1 MTPQVYCARLERALS
16 LMPAAERQETIRY
29 YLEFLED
36 ASEEERAALG
46 TPEALAQQ
54 ILRENGIF
62 PQPAVIKHSNRTAKL
77 IVLACTFYIWLP
89 LLVTWYSLLLTALI
103 VLICIPVSLGATL
116 LGGLF
121 SFVITVFQ
129 DVPTALMLLGFGL
142 GSGGVGI
149 LVASHLAGVQG
160 HCPVH
165 HIYHEKNAA
174 LCAERGRC
182 PVKKRILVVA
192 AAYGLVL
199 LGWGATGSFAPWAR
213 SQTAAPAAVE
223 TIQLEHLS
231 IRSGKSTSIRTADRC
246 ITKQRGTTLSVR
258 SRLPLFPSDSDVT
271 LTLKQALQT
280 TERSN

>member
-54 ILRENGIF
+54 ILRENGIS

-103 VLICIPVSLGATL
+103 VLICIPVSLGAVL

-129 DVPTALMLLGFGL
+129 DIPTALMLLGFGL

-149 LVASHLAGVQG
+149 LVAYPIWLACKGIVLSLI
-160 HCPVH
+160 
-165 HIYHEKNAA
+165 HISEPTRPY
-174 LCAERGRC
+174 
-182 PVKKRILVVA
+182 
-192 AAYGLVL
+192 
-199 LGWGATGSFAPWAR
+199 
-213 SQTAAPAAVE
+213 
-223 TIQLEHLS
+223 
-231 IRSGKSTSIRTADRC
+231 
-246 ITKQRGTTLSVR
+246 
-258 SRLPLFPSDSDVT
+258 
-271 LTLKQALQT
+271 
-280 TERSN
+280 

>member
-54 ILRENGIF
+54 ILRENGIS

-103 VLICIPVSLGATL
+103 VLICIPVSLGAVL

-129 DVPTALMLLGFGL
+129 DIPTALMLLGFGL

-149 LVASHLAGVQG
+149 LVAYPIWLACKGIV
-160 HCPVH
+160 
-165 HIYHEKNAA
+165 
-174 LCAERGRC
+174 R
-182 PVKKRILVVA
+182 
-192 AAYGLVL
+192 
-199 LGWGATGSFAPWAR
+199 F
-213 SQTAAPAAVE
+213 
-223 TIQLEHLS
+223 TI
-231 IRSGKSTSIRTADRC
+231 
-246 ITKQRGTTLSVR
+246 SV
-258 SRLPLFPSDSDVT
+258 SYT
-271 LTLKQALQT
+271 HLTLPT
-280 TERSN
+280 NSRV

>member
-54 ILRENGIF
+54 ILRENGIS
-62 PQPAVIKHSNRTAKL
+62 PQSAVIKHSNRTAKL

-142 GSGGVGI
+142 DVYKRQVSGAVVSKPFGGVR
-149 LVASHLAGVQG
+149 SFLAVRLGLA
-160 HCPVH
+160 
-165 HIYHEKNAA
+165 NADCCTC
-174 LCAERGRC
+174 LYR
-182 PVKKRILVVA
+182 
-192 AAYGLVL
+192 
-199 LGWGATGSFAPWAR
+199 
-213 SQTAAPAAVE
+213 
-223 TIQLEHLS
+223 
-231 IRSGKSTSIRTADRC
+231 
-246 ITKQRGTTLSVR
+246 
-258 SRLPLFPSDSDVT
+258 
-271 LTLKQALQT
+271 
-280 TERSN
+280 

>member
-1 MTPQVYCARLERALS
+1 MTPQIYCARLERALS

-54 ILRENGIF
+54 ILRENGIS

-103 VLICIPVSLGATL
+103 VLICIPVSLGA
-116 LGGLF
+116 
-121 SFVITVFQ
+121 
-129 DVPTALMLLGFGL
+129 A
-142 GSGGVGI
+142 
-149 LVASHLAGVQG
+149 
-160 HCPVH
+160 
-165 HIYHEKNAA
+165 
-174 LCAERGRC
+174 
-182 PVKKRILVVA
+182 
-192 AAYGLVL
+192 L
-199 LGWGATGSFAPWAR
+199 LGWGATGSFSPWAR

-246 ITKQRGTTLSVR
+246 ITKQRGTILSVR

-271 LTLKQALQT
+271 LTLPAEQFAQLKQALQT

>member
-1 MTPQVYCARLERALS
+1 MTPQVYCARLGRALS

-54 ILRENGIF
+54 ILRENGISS
-62 PQPAVIKHSNRTAKL
+62 QPAVIKHSNRTAKL

-149 LVASHLAGVQG
+149 LVAYPIWLACKGIVRFT
-160 HCPVH
+160 
-165 HIYHEKNAA
+165 IFTT
-174 LCAERGRC
+174 
-182 PVKKRILVVA
+182 KKMLHF
-192 AAYGLVL
+192 VL
-199 LGWGATGSFAPWAR
+199 KGD
-213 SQTAAPAAVE
+213 E
-223 TIQLEHLS
+223 TQ
-231 IRSGKSTSIRTADRC
+231 
-246 ITKQRGTTLSVR
+246 
-258 SRLPLFPSDSDVT
+258 
-271 LTLKQALQT
+271 
-280 TERSN
+280 

>member
-1 MTPQVYCARLERALS
+1 MTPQIYCARLERALS

-54 ILRENGIF
+54 ILRENGIS

-121 SFVITVFQ
+121 CFVITVFQ
-129 DVPTALMLLGFGL
+129 DIPTALMLLGFVAL
-142 GSGGVGI
+142 AVGGIRLGI
-149 LVASHLAGVQG
+149 LVAYPIWLACKGIVRFT
-160 HCPVH
+160 
-165 HIYHEKNAA
+165 IFTT
-174 LCAERGRC
+174 
-182 PVKKRILVVA
+182 KKMLHF
-192 AAYGLVL
+192 VL
-199 LGWGATGSFAPWAR
+199 KGD
-213 SQTAAPAAVE
+213 E
-223 TIQLEHLS
+223 TQ
-231 IRSGKSTSIRTADRC
+231 
-246 ITKQRGTTLSVR
+246 
-258 SRLPLFPSDSDVT
+258 
-271 LTLKQALQT
+271 
-280 TERSN
+280 

>member
-54 ILRENGIF
+54 ILRENGIS

-103 VLICIPVSLGATL
+103 VLICIVGVDGLGS
-116 LGGLF
+116 GG
-121 SFVITVFQ
+121 
-129 DVPTALMLLGFGL
+129 

-149 LVASHLAGVQG
+149 LVAYPIWLACKGIVRFT
-160 HCPVH
+160 
-165 HIYHEKNAA
+165 IFTT
-174 LCAERGRC
+174 
-182 PVKKRILVVA
+182 KKMLHF
-192 AAYGLVL
+192 VL
-199 LGWGATGSFAPWAR
+199 KGD
-213 SQTAAPAAVE
+213 E
-223 TIQLEHLS
+223 TQ
-231 IRSGKSTSIRTADRC
+231 
-246 ITKQRGTTLSVR
+246 
-258 SRLPLFPSDSDVT
+258 
-271 LTLKQALQT
+271 
-280 TERSN
+280 